1 MPLVVCKQCGAN
13 VSDESS
19 FCPFC
24 NAPIDGKPPKPKAA
38 QTGAR
43 NEFCPSCGA
52 GAIHKQ
58 KFCANCGQK
67 LVISVEEVLNSTLR
81 IIKKSPLIVVPTI
94 IRVVLSTVLG
104 LWIILPFLQQI
115 GSISTPSMWIGML
128 WDSLPRFG
136 VGIAFGVIVSPIVTG
151 MYPSMVQDVFDGKE
165 LEITR
170 ALRKAIKK
178 YPSILASDSLV
189 GILVLLAS
197 LLLVVPGLIVAVWYA
212 YSAPAIV
219 LEDLGA
225 LDGMSAS
232 KRFARNKKWSTFLIT
247 LIPTAI
253 DFFAS
258 FLRNGASYSSTNG
271 LAWILVID
279 LVFGVIAGVLSSIM
293 LPYTYVSHALRKA
306 SN

>member
-1 MPLVVCKQCGAN
+1 
-13 VSDESS
+13 
-19 FCPFC
+19 
-24 NAPIDGKPPKPKAA
+24 
-38 QTGAR
+38 
-43 NEFCPSCGA
+43 
-52 GAIHKQ
+52 
-58 KFCANCGQK
+58 
-67 LVISVEEVLNSTLR
+67 LNSTLR

-178 YPSILASDSLV
+178 YPSILASDILV